1 MRRDLLMSRTRPVA
15 RHGTRRRIYSTDATN
30 WYDFSIFAGTL
41 ALVTMTP
48 FAMGAVH
55 PWAFI
60 AGEVVILAMVA
71 VWMLKLALEPSILF
85 QPTFANL
92 FSIALPLGL
101 FLALAAFQ
109 LLPLPPA
116 VLRVVSPATYNL
128 YVHTLDGWPAQPAY
142 HDVLSLAGKDSP
154 EPLQA
159 VLPTPREASAGAPI
173 PRTHAAPP
181 TAGKAGAAAGA
192 ARAPDASGRWLPL
205 SIAPSLSRELVLK
218 LTAYSALFFLVLL
231 YPFGPSIN
239 GETEKRFY
247 RYLLIALLAT
257 GLTVSCIGILER
269 VFWNGKIL
277 WIFVPYDWGRAL
289 PDAMNRARGPFVNP
303 DHFGSYLNMVLPI
316 AIAGVVFPT
325 FLVRRQ
331 SEPFRVFCTVTVLVA
346 SLALLLSLSRAGWLG
361 ALIGFSSL
369 VALST
374 FIPREKRPA
383 LFRLSWKAA
392 VPLCALA
399 LVVIIATSSLVAG
412 GSGRQAA
419 DRRLKETISQHQSL
433 EFRFGVW
440 RDTLPMVRDFP
451 LFGIGLGTFQD
462 IFAHYKTPPWMVN
475 SIREA
480 HNDYLE
486 LLASTGVLGFGLL
499 GWFLVAVGVRLYRG
513 IRALPPDIL
522 PVGAALTAGL
532 SAMAFQEFFDFN
544 LQIPANAILLTLL
557 MALAFRLVAMTRQS
571 NPEARPRTL
580 RTVAL
585 PVGTAAAAAVIALVA
600 LLQPKVPYPYDLETP
615 VTPAAARSIILA
627 HPAATEPHL
636 WMVHALGKR
645 PPTAVRE
652 HEIATAVWLN
662 PTDPYARDLYAQTL
676 VWDGKKGQALQQVSR
691 SVEMAPWPSDHFYLN
706 PRLVPWLSQPEREAI
721 ERGLKRAIA
730 DDYRAAIWTLA
741 GLYHELHQYR
751 QENTLL
757 VNAAASESSPAARA
771 GLLISAGTAAAW
783 SGDLAAGEHEL
794 REAAIY
800 DPTNPAP
807 YHYLATMIYAPR
819 GNLKQAQMAIQQ
831 GIDRGADPFSLYRA
845 LADAAG
851 DVGNRDVEESA
862 LKSALELRP
871 ADLATSERL
880 ASLYMGQKRYDRAV
894 LLLKGVSELR
904 PNSAEA
910 FYHLAQAEEAN
921 YQFFE
926 AGRDFARAVEL
937 APQNEAMKSKY
948 AAFQKRVAHS
958 GGVTTTAAVEAP

>member
-1 MRRDLLMSRTRPVA
+1 MSQRRFVASR
-15 RHGTRRRIYSTDATN
+15 GTRRRIYSTDGTN
-30 WYDFSIFAGTL
+30 WYDLAIFTGAL
-41 ALVTMTP
+41 ALVILSP

-60 AGEVVILAMVA
+60 TAEVVILAMVA
-71 VWMLKLALEPSILF
+71 VWMVKLALEPPILF
-85 QPTFANL
+85 QPAFANL
-92 FSIALPLGL
+92 FGIALPLIL
-101 FLALAAFQ
+101 FLALGAFQ

-116 VLRVVSPATYNL
+116 VLRAISPATYNL
-128 YVHTLDGWPAQPAY
+128 YVRTLDGWPAQPAY
-142 HDVLSLAGKDSP
+142 HDVLSLAGKDAP
-154 EPLQA
+154 QHLQA
-159 VLPTPREASAGAPI
+159 LLPTPREASAGAPV

-181 TAGKAGAAAGA
+181 GDGQAGTTSVALERPGA
-192 ARAPDASGRWLPL
+192 RPRWLPL
-205 SIAPSLSRELVLK
+205 SIAPGLSQELLLK
-218 LTAYSALFFLVLL
+218 LTAYAALFFLVLL
-231 YPFGPSIN
+231 YPFGPSLN

-277 WIFVPYDWGRAL
+277 WIFVPYDWGRAW

-325 FLVRRQ
+325 FVVRRQ
-331 SEPFRVFCTVTVLVA
+331 SEPFRVFCAVTVLVA
-346 SLALLLSLSRAGWLG
+346 SLALLLSLSRAGWIG

-369 VALST
+369 VALSM
-374 FIPREKRPA
+374 FIPRERRPA

-399 LVVIIATSSLVAG
+399 LVSIIATSSLVAG

-419 DRRLKETISQHQSL
+419 DQRLQETISQHRSL
-433 EFRFGVW
+433 EFRIGVW

-462 IFAHYKTPPWMVN
+462 LFDHYKTPPWMAN

-486 LLASTGVLGFGLL
+486 LLVSTGVLGFGLL
-499 GWFLVAVGVRLYRG
+499 GWFLIAVGVRLYRG

-522 PVGAALTAGL
+522 PVGAALSAGMA
-532 SAMAFQEFFDFN
+532 AMAFQEFFDFN

-557 MALAFRLVAMTRQS
+557 MALAFRLVAMTRLS
-571 NPEARPRTL
+571 NPEQRPRTL
-580 RTVAL
+580 RTLAP
-585 PVGTAAAAAVIALVA
+585 PVGAAVAAVLVA
-600 LLQPKVPYPYDLETP
+600 VVAICQPKVPYPYDLQP
-615 VTPAAARSIILA
+615 PLTPAAARSIILA
-627 HPAATEPHL
+627 HPAAVKPHL
-636 WMVHALGKR
+636 WLVRVLGKR
-645 PPTAVRE
+645 LPIVKRE
-652 HEIATAVWLN
+652 REIATAVWLN
-662 PTDPYARDLYAQTL
+662 PTDPFARDLYAQTL
-676 VWDGKKGQALQQVSR
+676 VWDGKQDQALQQVSR
-691 SVEMAPWPSDHFYLN
+691 SVEMAPWPGDHFYLS
-706 PRLVPWLSQPEREAI
+706 PRLVPWLSQPERDAV
-721 ERGLKRAIA
+721 ERGLKRAIS

-751 QENTLL
+751 LESALL
-757 VNAAASESSPAARA
+757 VSAAASESTPEARA
-771 GLLISAGTAAAW
+771 NLLISAGTAAAW
-783 SGDLAAGEHEL
+783 SGDVAAGEREL
-794 REAAIY
+794 RQAAAL
-800 DPTNPAP
+800 DPSNPAP

-819 GNLKQAQMAIQQ
+819 GDLKQAQSAVEQ
-831 GIDRGADPFSLYRA
+831 GIDRGADPFSLFCA
-845 LADAAG
+845 LADAAHA
-851 DVGNRDVEESA
+851 VGNGTEEESA

-871 ADLATSERL
+871 ADLETSQRL

-894 LLLKGVSELR
+894 LLLKSVTEIR

-910 FYHLAQAEEAN
+910 FYQLAQAEEAN
-921 YQFFE
+921 YQFFD

-937 APQNEAMKSKY
+937 APGQPEFKTHY
-948 AAFQKRVAHS
+948 QEFQKRVAAGAKLREVGS
-958 GGVTTTAAVEAP
+958 IGP

>member
-1 MRRDLLMSRTRPVA
+1 MSQMRSVA
-15 RHGTRRRIYSTDATN
+15 SHGTHRRIYSTDGTN
-30 WYDFSIFAGTL
+30 WYDLAIFAGAL
-41 ALVTMTP
+41 ALVTLTP

-60 AGEVVILAMVA
+60 TAEVVILAMVG
-71 VWMLKLALEPSILF
+71 VWMAKLALEPPIIF

-92 FSIALPLGL
+92 FSVALPLVL

-116 VLRVVSPATYNL
+116 VLRAISPATYNL

-142 HDVLSLAGKDSP
+142 HDMLSLAGKDSP
-154 EPLQA
+154 EHLQA
-159 VLPTPREASAGAPI
+159 LLPTPREASAGAPI
-173 PRTHAAPP
+173 PRTHAPP
-181 TAGKAGAAAGA
+181 SGGRAGATAVAVQGPGSSA
-192 ARAPDASGRWLPL
+192 RWLPL
-205 SIAPSLSRELVLK
+205 SIAPTLSRELVLK

-231 YPFGPSIN
+231 YPFGPSLN

-269 VFWNGKIL
+269 VLWNGKIL

-331 SEPFRVFCTVTVLVA
+331 SEPFRVFCAVTVLVE
-346 SLALLLSLSRAGWLG
+346 SLALLLSLSRAGWIG
-361 ALIGFSSL
+361 ALIGFASL

-392 VPLCALA
+392 APLCALA
-399 LVVIIATSSLVAG
+399 LVLIIATSSLVAG

-419 DRRLKETISQHQSL
+419 DQRLQETISQHQSL

-462 IFAHYKTPPWMVN
+462 IFAHYKTPPWMEN

-486 LLASTGVLGFGLL
+486 LLASAGVLGFGLL

-522 PVGAALTAGL
+522 PVGAALTAGMA
-532 SAMAFQEFFDFN
+532 AMAFQELFDFN

-571 NPEARPRTL
+571 NPEPRPRTL
-580 RTVAL
+580 RTLA
-585 PVGTAAAAAVIALVA
+585 PPIGTAAAAAVIAVIA
-600 LLQPKVPYPYDLETP
+600 MYQPKVPYPYGLEP
-615 VTPAAARSIILA
+615 PLTPAAARSIILA
-627 HPAATEPHL
+627 HPAAAEPHL
-636 WMVHALGKR
+636 WMVRALGKR
-645 PPTAVRE
+645 LPTEMRE
-652 HEIATAVWLN
+652 QEIATAVWLD
-662 PTDPYARDLYAQTL
+662 PTDPFARDLYAQTL
-676 VWDGKKGQALQQVSR
+676 VWDGKKDQALRQVSR
-691 SVEMAPWPSDHFYLN
+691 SVEIAPWATDHFYLN
-706 PRLVPWLSQPEREAI
+706 PRLVPWLSQPERDAI
-721 ERGLKRAIA
+721 ERGLKRAIG

-751 QENTLL
+751 RESALL
-757 VNAAASESSPAARA
+757 VNAAASESAPGARA
-771 GLLISAGTAAAW
+771 DLLISAGTAAAG
-783 SGDLAAGEHEL
+783 SGDLASGEREL
-794 REAAIY
+794 REAAAY

-819 GNLKQAQMAIQQ
+819 GNLKQAQAAIQQ
-831 GIDRGADPFSLYRA
+831 GIDRGADLFSLYCA
-845 LADAAG
+845 LGDAAQA
-851 DVGNRDVEESA
+851 VGNGDEEESA

-871 ADLATSERL
+871 ADLGVSERL

-894 LLLKGVSELR
+894 LLLKGVTEMR
-904 PNSAEA
+904 PNSSEA
-910 FYHLAQAEEAN
+910 FYHLAQAEEAD
-921 YQFFE
+921 YQFFD
-926 AGRDFARAVEL
+926 AGRDFAHAVQL
-937 APQNEAMKSKY
+937 APQNEAMKAKY
-948 AAFQKRVAHS
+948 AAFQKRVAQS
-958 GGVTTTAAVEAP
+958 GGVTAAAVEAP

>member
-1 MRRDLLMSRTRPVA
+1 MSQMRSVA
-15 RHGTRRRIYSTDATN
+15 WHGTRRRIYSTDGTN
-30 WYDFSIFAGTL
+30 WYDLSVFAGAL
-41 ALVTMTP
+41 ALVTLTP

-60 AGEVVILAMVA
+60 TVEVVILAMVA
-71 VWMLKLALEPSILF
+71 VWMVKLVLEPPIIF
-85 QPTFANL
+85 QPTFAKL
-92 FSIALPLGL
+92 FSVALPLGL

-109 LLPLPPA
+109 LLPLPPTI
-116 VLRVVSPATYNL
+116 LRAISPATYNL
-128 YVHTLDGWPAQPAY
+128 YVRTLDGWPAQPAY
-142 HDVLSLAGKDSP
+142 HDILALAGKNSP
-154 EPLQA
+154 EHLQA
-159 VLPTPREASAGAPI
+159 LLPTPREAEAGAPI
-173 PRTHAAPP
+173 PRTHAASQ
-181 TAGKAGAAAGA
+181 AAEEADAAAGA
-192 ARAPDASGRWLPL
+192 ARTPDASGRWLPL

-231 YPFGPSIN
+231 YPFGPSLN

-257 GLTVSCIGILER
+257 GLTVSCIAILER

-277 WIFVPYDWGRAL
+277 WIFVPYDWGRAW

-325 FLVRRQ
+325 FLVRRN
-331 SEPFRVFCTVTVLVA
+331 SEPFRVFCAVTVLVA
-346 SLALLLSLSRAGWLG
+346 SLALLLSLSRAGWIG
-361 ALIGFSSL
+361 AVIGFYSL
-369 VALST
+369 VELST

-419 DRRLKETISQHQSL
+419 DQRLQETLSQHRSL
-433 EFRFGVW
+433 EFRVGVW

-462 IFAHYKTPPWMVN
+462 IFAHYKKPPWMAN

-513 IRALPPDIL
+513 IRVLPPDIL
-522 PVGAALTAGL
+522 PVGAALTAGM

-571 NPEARPRTL
+571 NPEPRPRSL
-580 RTVAL
+580 RTMAL
-585 PVGTAAAAAVIALVA
+585 PIGTAAAAAAIAVVA
-600 LLQPKVPYPYDLETP
+600 VFQPKTPYPYDLELP
-615 VTPAAARSIILA
+615 LTPAAARSIILA
-627 HPAATEPHL
+627 HPTAAEPHL
-636 WMVHALGKR
+636 WMVRTLGKR
-645 PPTAVRE
+645 LPTAMRE
-652 HEIATAVWLN
+652 QEIATAVWLN
-662 PTDPYARDLYAQTL
+662 PTDPFARDLYAQTL
-676 VWDGKKGQALQQVSR
+676 VWDGKSPQALRQVSR
-691 SVEMAPWPSDHFYLN
+691 SVEIAPWPSDHFYLN
-706 PRLVPWLSQPEREAI
+706 PRLVPWLSEAEFDAI

-741 GLYHELHQYR
+741 GLYHERHQYR
-751 QENTLL
+751 LESALL
-757 VNAAASESSPAARA
+757 VNAAASESAPAARA
-771 GLLISAGTAAAW
+771 NLLISAGTAAAW
-783 SGDLAAGEHEL
+783 SGDLAAGEREL
-794 REAAIY
+794 REAAAY

-807 YHYLATMIYAPR
+807 YRYLATMIYARR
-819 GNLKQAQMAIQQ
+819 GNLKQAQSAIQQ
-831 GIDRGADPFSLYRA
+831 GIDRGADPFSLYCS

-851 DVGNRDVEESA
+851 VAGNHDEEESA

-894 LLLKGVSELR
+894 LLLKGVTEMR
-904 PNSAEA
+904 PDSAGA
-910 FYHLAQAEEAN
+910 FYQLAQAEEAN
-921 YQFFE
+921 YQFFN

-937 APQNEAMKSKY
+937 APQDDAMKSHY
-948 AAFQKRVAHS
+948 AAFQKKVAAA
-958 GGVTTTAAVEAP
+958 GGLTAAAAEAP